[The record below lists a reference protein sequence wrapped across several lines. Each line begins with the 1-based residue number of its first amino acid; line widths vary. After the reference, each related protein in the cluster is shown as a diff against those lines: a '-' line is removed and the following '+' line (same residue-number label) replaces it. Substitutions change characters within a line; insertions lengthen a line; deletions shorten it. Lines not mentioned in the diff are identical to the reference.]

1 MENEDNKK
9 PMVVIV
15 LLTLN
20 QKENTLNCLRSLS
33 KISYNN
39 YKIIVVD
46 NNSDDGTFEEV
57 TAQFPD
63 VIILRAHENLGC
75 SKGRNLGINYA
86 RDNFKF
92 NYYLFLDNDTIVE
105 EDFLNVLLD
114 EISLDDDIAIVHPKI
129 YYLDEPKIIQHAGNI
144 KFNFYTGKFISK
156 AHQREDDGTFD
167 TPGFNMICSGTCF
180 LIRKDLTIKI
190 KGYDPIFDPYGYEDL
205 DFILRAR
212 NKLAK
217 IKYCPYS
224 KIYHKESRTPSQ
236 GKYNV
241 DFAKLKGRNLHLFIK
256 RHATFFE
263 IFIFYIISPFL
274 LINSL
279 VHLKNL
285 KIMWNLLMAYFNFN
299 KQNI

>member
-1 MENEDNKK
+1 MAKEDNKK

-39 YKIIVVD
+39 YKVIVVD

-57 TAQFPD
+57 TAKFPD
-63 VIILRAHENLGC
+63 VIILRADENLGC

-86 RDNFKF
+86 LDNLKFK
-92 NYYLFLDNDTIVE
+92 YYLFLDNDTIVK
-105 EDFLNVLLD
+105 EDFLNVLVD

-180 LIRKDLTIKI
+180 LIRKDLTIRI

-205 DFILRAR
+205 DLILRGT
-212 NKLAK
+212 KKSGK
-217 IKYCPYS
+217 IKYCPKS
-224 KIYHKESRTPSQ
+224 VIYHKESRTPTK
-236 GKYNV
+236 GKYNQE
-241 DFAKLKGRNLHLFIK
+241 FAKLKARNLKIFMK
-256 RHATFFE
+256 RHSTSFQR
-263 IFIFYIISPFL
+263 IIFYLLAPFL
-274 LINSL
+274 LFFSL
-279 VHLKNL
+279 LRTRDFNIFFNL
-285 KIMWNLLMAYFNFN
+285 IKSYV
-299 KQNI
+299 KR